1 MIIRCLG
8 ALLLLISASSPAFAQ
23 LGPVPLGGLA
33 VKPQAGTTA
42 RPLTQKLSDHLSLQ
56 DFGAV
61 CDGVTDDSA
70 AIRTAGA
77 TGLRMEIPSGFVCN
91 GASIPQYTP
100 FGNFVGPGQVK
111 DLSGYL
117 RGPVSGGVSA
127 PPNQQAWNQTTST
140 ADNCGGSFGCWAK
153 FDYSHALRAEEYF
166 INGATTL
173 GQPVHGYEY
182 MPGAVPHILFFN
194 NSSGWNNS
202 LTGNDGRTMAAGN
215 RVIMQQNGGGDM
227 SAYEA
232 EISCGG
238 TVKGP
243 GGLAYT
249 DWLAVPACGYQG
261 GDISSTLPHQ
271 YMQMQEWHFADQ
283 GNDVAV
289 VGSTM
294 GYTRNSTTA
303 PGLNN
308 RWVDQLSTCNL
319 FPVTGSL
326 PCDAQHVVSGMWRIG
341 LDFAEIDTH
350 ITAPI
355 AMQAGQMITLNS
367 AGTDGEGNPSKANL
381 GGDWMVDDGSG
392 IVFAQNGATTLRLAN
407 PANAVNAWQFGGSV
421 SGNAIVI
428 GPTGADAA
436 IPVIMSDKGGSGV
449 LFQSNGA
456 IAMKI
461 SATTGASSYLNVAAG
476 TAGAPLSLQAYG
488 AGNQD
493 LGLAAANSGLVRL
506 TGVVPATGDASTAVP
521 TTSFV
526 RSAVSAMTGNR
537 YKLFNVGAGASIL
550 LPVPAGVINEMIVE
564 INPNAATI
572 ANMALTMLP
581 TSSIPDGFIVHFMST
596 GTITTFVI
604 NANTSQTVLGTP
616 GTINQTAPFALMW
629 DASLA
634 EWIQFR

>member
-1 MIIRCLG
+1 MIIRCLRV
-8 ALLLLISASSPAFAQ
+8 LLVLISASCPAFAQ
-23 LGPVPLGGLA
+23 LGPVPLAGQA
-33 VKPQAGTTA
+33 IKPQAGTAA
-42 RPLTQKLSDHLSLQ
+42 RPLSQKLSDHLSLQ

-61 CDGVTDDSA
+61 CNGVTDDSA
-70 AIRTAGA
+70 AIRTGAA
-77 TGLRMEIPSGFVCN
+77 TGLRLEIPSGVVCN
-91 GASIPQYTP
+91 GASIPQYTT
-100 FGNFVGPGQVK
+100 FGNFVGPGQIK

-127 PPNQQAWNQTTST
+127 PPNSQAWNQSTSA
-140 ADNCGGSFGCWAK
+140 ADNCGASFGCWAK
-153 FDYSHALRAEEYF
+153 FDYSHALSAEEYF

-182 MPGAVPHILFFN
+182 MPGAVPHMLFFN

-232 EISCGG
+232 EIACGG
-238 TVKGP
+238 MVKGP

-261 GDISSTLPHQ
+261 GDISATQPDQ

-392 IVFAQNGATTLRLAN
+392 IVFAQNGATALRLAN
-407 PANAVNAWQFGGSV
+407 PAHAVNGWQFGGSI

-428 GPTGADAA
+428 GPTGTDAA
-436 IPVIMSDKGGSGV
+436 IPVIMSDKGGLGV

-456 IAMKI
+456 IAMKV
-461 SATTGASSYLNVAAG
+461 SAATGASSFLNVSAG
-476 TAGAPLSLQAYG
+476 TTSAPLTLQAYG

-526 RSAVSAMTGNR
+526 RSTVSAMTANR
-537 YKLFNVGAGASIL
+537 YKIANVGAGASIT
-550 LPVPAGVINEMIVE
+550 LPVPAGVINEMVVE
-564 INPNAATI
+564 IVPNAATI
-572 ANMALTMLP
+572 ANMTLTMPP
-581 TSSIPDGFIVHFMST
+581 TASVPDGFIAHFIST
-596 GTITTFVI
+596 GTITTFAI
-604 NANTSQTVLGTP
+604 NANASQTVLGTP
-616 GTINQTAPFALMW
+616 GTISQTTPFALMW
-629 DASLA
+629 DAALA